1 MAAAPKDEVGVEASG
16 KGKSDEKPSEPEKTT
31 NEAALLTEVTS
42 LLRSLR
48 GTGGPRSNNPAV
60 KVAYV
65 KKLDPNENT
74 SYLLHGGATNPLR
87 QCRSQAEWDSATPT
101 VVNLALGQAS
111 LRQKDNGTLLT
122 SDSAYHPCAGSHYD
136 WCQGGLAGRDAPYG
150 TTRNEA
156 GSLHGPRLPLCGG
169 DGRRLMEQ
177 VEEMHSRK
185 LALKSVKS
193 RPRTENVT
201 EDEKSMRF
209 FYDLFPQVPQ
219 HIAEKVVGFHNFDA
233 SRIPWNRRMRKKVEE
248 ATTLVLHLYCGKNKE
263 KWRALEREVMQDPEP
278 GDSQGLV
285 ILCVDIEHGG
295 DLHNPV
301 FGKPGKEREN
311 HYDTGRT
318 SMSDGQ
324 RGEVER
330 C

>member
-1 MAAAPKDEVGVEASG
+1 MGLGYTYGGQLGVGGSITPAEGQWHVVD
-16 KGKSDEKPSEPEKTT
+16 KG
-31 NEAALLTEVTS
+31 
-42 LLRSLR
+42 
-48 GTGGPRSNNPAV
+48 
-60 KVAYV
+60 
-65 KKLDPNENT
+65 
-74 SYLLHGGATNPLR
+74 
-87 QCRSQAEWDSATPT
+87 
-101 VVNLALGQAS
+101 
-111 LRQKDNGTLLT
+111 

-136 WCQGGLAGRDAPYG
+136 WCQGGLAGRDVPYG

-233 SRIPWNRRMRKKVEE
+233 SRIPWNRKMRKKVEE
-248 ATTLVLHLYCGKNKE
+248 ATKTGPPLVLCGKGSDAGC
-263 KWRALEREVMQDPEP
+263 R
-278 GDSQGLV
+278 
-285 ILCVDIEHGG
+285 
-295 DLHNPV
+295 
-301 FGKPGKEREN
+301 
-311 HYDTGRT
+311 TGRFT
-318 SMSDGQ
+318 RLGHPM
-324 RGEVER
+324 RGHRAWRRSTQPGIWKTWQGEGESL
-330 C
+330 